1 MSSRQWHASNPPVRQ
16 LSLPQKLV
24 LATRV
29 WLAYARVRR
38 LLRGT
43 ELPIAVARL
52 GAVGRRSRRRHAPA
66 RLSRAVHRTLRASPD
81 DPTCLVRS
89 LVLFRLL
96 HEQGD
101 DAELVIGLP
110 ERPTSQEAHAWVE
123 LDTRDVGPPPGRV
136 GHSEMARF
144 A

>member
-1 MSSRQWHASNPPVRQ
+1 VQP
-16 LSLPQKLV
+16 LSPTQKLV

-38 LLRGT
+38 GLRSA
-43 ELPIAVARL
+43 ELPVAVARL
-52 GAVGRRSRRRHAPA
+52 GDVRRCSRRRQAPG
-66 RLSRAVHRTLRASPD
+66 RLSRAVERTLRVAPD

-96 HEQGD
+96 REQGD
-101 DAELVIGLP
+101 GAELVIGLP
-110 ERPTSQEAHAWVE
+110 EQATSHEAHAWVE
-123 LDTRDVGPPPGRV
+123 LDRRVVGPPPGRA

>member
-1 MSSRQWHASNPPVRQ
+1 MRP
-16 LSLPQKLV
+16 LSLLQKLV

-38 LLRGT
+38 LLRAS
-43 ELPIAVARL
+43 ELPVAVARL
-52 GAVGRRSRRRHAPA
+52 GAVRRRSRRRHAPA
-66 RLSRAVHRTLRASPD
+66 RLTRAVDRVLRASPD

-110 ERPTSQEAHAWVE
+110 ERPTSHEAHAWVE
-123 LDTRDVGPPPGRV
+123 LDKRDVGPPPGR
-136 GHSEMARF
+136 GRHSEMARY
-144 A
+144 AR

>member
-1 MSSRQWHASNPPVRQ
+1 MRP
-16 LSLPQKLV
+16 LSPTQKLV

-38 LLRGT
+38 TLRGA
-43 ELPIAVARL
+43 ELPVAVSRL
-52 GAVGRRSRRRHAPA
+52 GEIRSRSRQRHAPE
-66 RLSRAVHRTLRASPD
+66 RLSRAVDKTLRAAPD

-89 LVLFRLL
+89 LVLFRLMR
-96 HEQGD
+96 EQGD

-110 ERPTSQEAHAWVE
+110 EHATTHRAHAWIE
-123 LDTRDVGPPPGRV
+123 LGSNVVGPPPGKA
-136 GHSEMARF
+136 GHAEMARF